1 MTPTIG
7 RIVSLVAVAGLLG
20 APGCSPHEPLVLPD
34 EVLQQA
40 RGIVGGN
47 ETRQWDQVGMYI
59 IDGGAGGVCTATLVH
74 PGWLLTAGH
83 CADEAG
89 SDDYFFVGYDADDI
103 GFGDLKAVRE
113 AFVHPSYDMSASHP
127 HDLALLELYNEIDY
141 IEPIPVNETEIDQDW
156 IGVWLHF
163 VGFGSDTY
171 YGGPGAG
178 LKRET
183 DLRIFDYTSL
193 EILTYTEGSST
204 CTGDSGG
211 PAFVDMDGWLYHAGV
226 ISGGFPLEQG
236 QDACEGAS
244 YEMRVD
250 AEMNFIDNH
259 FDPDD
264 VEPFAT
270 PEWGPEEE
278 PDDDDDDD
286 TGIDWENLPEPH
298 IDEDDYEPLGGW
310 DCDTTGSAPRTPTA
324 LAALA
329 ALVAG
334 LLLRRRS

>member
-1 MTPTIG
+1 MPG
-7 RIVSLVAVAGLLG
+7 RSAPIVALAGLLT
-20 APGCSPHEPLVLPD
+20 AAGCSPHEPFVLPD
-34 EVLQQA
+34 EVLQEA
-40 RGIVGGN
+40 RGIVGGT
-47 ETRQWDQVGMYI
+47 ETREWDQVGMYI

-74 PGWLLTAGH
+74 SNWLLTAGH
-83 CADEAG
+83 CAEEAG
-89 SDDYFFVGYDADDI
+89 SDDYFFVGYDADEI
-103 GFGDLKAVRE
+103 GFGDLKSIKE
-113 AFVHPSYDMSASHP
+113 AYVHPSYDMSESHP
-127 HDLALLELYNEIDY
+127 HDVALLELHGPLSGVD
-141 IEPIPVNETEIDQDW
+141 PIPVNETGLTDDW

-193 EILTYTEGSST
+193 EILTYTEGTST

-211 PAFVDMDGWLYHAGV
+211 PAFVDRDGYLYHAGV
-226 ISGGFPLEQG
+226 ISGGFPLEAG

-259 FDPDD
+259 FDPDE
-264 VEPFAT
+264 VEPFET

-278 PDDDDDDD
+278 TDDDDD
-286 TGIDWENLPEPH
+286 TGIDLESLPEPRV
-298 IDEDDYEPLGGW
+298 DEDDYEPLGGW
-310 DCDTTGSAPRTPTA
+310 DCDVSGSTRTP
-324 LAALA
+324 AALA
-329 ALVAG
+329 ALVLLIAG
-334 LLLRRRS
+334 VLVRRRNTN